1 MPYEQF
7 QQLTDHGKHIC
18 REIVQL
24 EGQTVLG
31 AGFVSAIAEDKQRF
45 VEEQKEQLAVL
56 NEKPTVVPKGTC
68 SKL

>member
-24 EGQTVLG
+24 EGRPVLG
-31 AGFVSAIAEDKQRF
+31 AGFVSAIAKDKQRF
-45 VEEQKEQLAVL
+45 IEKQKEQLTPL
-56 NEKPTVVPKGTC
+56 NEKPTVVSKGTY